1 MTFLCD
7 TEHVNDYSDAAQ
19 VVYLILFIEYSFML
33 TLLVYFMKKSFKDPL
48 LNLTVYK
55 DYLLLVGLSA
65 LIKLLMFSGTCF
77 DYNDWNSVFI
87 MSYGIPYYSGET
99 IIIYIW

>member
-33 TLLVYFMKKSFKDPL
+33 TLAETLQKL
-48 LNLTVYK
+48 
-55 DYLLLVGLSA
+55 
-65 LIKLLMFSGTCF
+65 LIKIINILWTYQEKLEEECLII
-77 DYNDWNSVFI
+77 FI
-87 MSYGIPYYSGET
+87 GKTQSE
-99 IIIYIW
+99 